1 MLPSS
6 GAVGS
11 SLSPRAEGGKPW
23 ARAERHIGPVSGG
36 TAPAGAAGHPEQASV
51 ASVTASEE
59 TTMRH
64 ALVVTQLIHEA
75 RSSGPQAA
83 ERQLADAPPEPEAPA
98 DPDPEPRPRRL
109 ATLFRRARVRAL
121 GLGAESPGGG
131 A

>member
-1 MLPSS
+1 
-6 GAVGS
+6 VT
-11 SLSPRAEGGKPW
+11 
-23 ARAERHIGPVSGG
+23 GG

-75 RSSGPQAA
+75 RSAGPQGA
-83 ERQLADAPPEPEAPA
+83 ERQLADAPPEAPA
-98 DPDPEPRPRRL
+98 AADPEPRLRRL

-121 GLGAESPGGG
+121 GLGTESPGGG